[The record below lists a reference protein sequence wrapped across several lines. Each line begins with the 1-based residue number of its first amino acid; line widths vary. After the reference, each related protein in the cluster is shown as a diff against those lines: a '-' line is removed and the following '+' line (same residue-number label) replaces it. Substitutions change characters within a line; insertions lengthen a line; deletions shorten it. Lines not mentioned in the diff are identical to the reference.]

1 MWITFCPHT
10 ESDTCSLLMWDTT
23 GACQQ
28 LKLVIGLG
36 QIWLMATCSSTGL
49 AQWPLSSA
57 YFHSVV
63 LLFRYSIGD
72 QIGG

>member
-10 ESDTCSLLMWDTT
+10 ELDTGSLSIWDTT
-23 GACQQ
+23 GACQP

-49 AQWPLSSA
+49 AQWPLPSA

-63 LLFRYSIGD
+63 LYLDILLGTK
-72 QIGG
+72 